1 MVEIVLAKK
10 LNHKEKEGDMGATPC
25 TNSITIEFN
34 CQFRVELTE
43 SSLDAILKAFC
54 KLLPEIL
61 RDFIQKV
68 LVGFGEYGMGLFRKP
83 FSCEGCGN
91 DNEFMWK
98 TRHGKETKI
107 LTVFQWVRLQQLQV
121 QCKRCGHKMYITRK
135 LLGMEPM
142 KRIPAETYRKL
153 GLVGSLTTYRVAK
166 KIVTMFGWTVDKMT
180 IWKSVQKTAS
190 EIEFKVDDKELPL
203 GEADG
208 TGVGIKGIAK
218 RGKELKVFVQYRRGG
233 GVRVAGLDIGNY
245 NGTWDKLFRKSIEV
259 FKRFSQFLLIT
270 DGDTSILDS
279 VKDKVNILIQ
289 RCLWHIPYQARHVL
303 WQDGVKRKGKEW
315 LHVISELMEICA
327 IRPLVDCQKTIEKM
341 IESKRDRLE
350 EVIKYC
356 LSKGYTHTVSYLENA
371 TPDMFTAIEK
381 RLNGKT
387 TSKVERVMRTV
398 NMRVNV
404 SKWSVAGA
412 LNVTK
417 IRLAYYYNG
426 FDV

>member
-1 MVEIVLAKK
+1 
-10 LNHKEKEGDMGATPC
+10 MGVTPC
-25 TNSITIEFN
+25 TNSITIEFG
-34 CQFRVELTE
+34 CQFRVDIREC
-43 SSLDAILKAFC
+43 SLATILVAFS
-54 KLLPEIL
+54 KLLPQML
-61 RDFIQKV
+61 TDFIQKV
-68 LVGFGEYGMGLFRKP
+68 LFVFGESAMGQSRKP
-83 FSCEGCGN
+83 FCCDTCGN
-91 DNEFMWK
+91 DKEFIWK

-121 QCKRCGHKMYITRK
+121 QCKRCGQKMYITRK
-135 LLGMEPM
+135 LLGVESM

-190 EIEFKVDDKELPL
+190 EIDFKVDDKELPM

-245 NGTWDKLFRKSIEV
+245 NGTWDKLFSKSIEV
-259 FKRFSQFLLIT
+259 LKRFSQFLLVT

-327 IRPLVDCQKTIEKM
+327 IRPLVDCQKTIGKM
-341 IESKRDRLE
+341 IESKRKRLE

-371 TPDMFTAIEK
+371 KPDMFTAIEK

-387 TSKVERVMRTV
+387 TSNVERVMRTV

-417 IRLAYYYNG
+417 IRLAYYYNS
-426 FDV
+426 FDT

>member
-1 MVEIVLAKK
+1 
-10 LNHKEKEGDMGATPC
+10 MGELPRD
-25 TNSITIEFN
+25 NGITIEFD
-34 CQFRVELTE
+34 CQFRVDISD
-43 SSLDAILKAFC
+43 SSLAAILMAFS
-54 KLLPEIL
+54 KLLPQVL
-61 RDFIQKV
+61 MDFIHKV
-68 LVGFGEYGMGLFRKP
+68 LLGFGERAMGQTRKP
-83 FSCEGCGN
+83 FCCERCGN
-91 DNEFMWK
+91 DKGFIWK
-98 TRHGKETKI
+98 TRHGRETKI

-135 LLGMEPM
+135 LLGVEPM
-142 KRIPAETYRKL
+142 KRIPAETYRRL

-166 KIVTMFGWTVDKMT
+166 KIVAMFGWTVDKMT

-190 EIEFKVDDKELPL
+190 EIDFKVDDKELSL

-208 TGVGIKGIAK
+208 TGIGIKGIAK

-315 LHVISELMEICA
+315 LHVISGLMEICA

-341 IESKRDRLE
+341 IESKRNRLE

-356 LSKGYTHTVSYLENA
+356 VSKGYTHTVSYLENA
-371 TPDMFTAIEK
+371 KPDMFTAIEN

>member
-1 MVEIVLAKK
+1 
-10 LNHKEKEGDMGATPC
+10 MGATPC
-25 TNSITIEFN
+25 TNNITIEFG
-34 CQFRVELTE
+34 CQFLVELKD
-43 SSLDAILKAFC
+43 SSLESILKAFC

-68 LVGFGEYGMGLFRKP
+68 LVGFGESAMGQSQKP
-83 FSCEGCGN
+83 FCCDKCGN
-91 DNEFMWK
+91 NKVFIWK

-107 LTVFQWVRLQQLQV
+107 LTVFQWVRLEQLQV

-142 KRIPAETYRKL
+142 KRIPIETYRRL

-166 KIVTMFGWTVDKMT
+166 KIVSMFGWTVDKMT

-190 EIEFKVDDKELPL
+190 EIDFQLDEKELPL

-218 RGKELKVFVQYRRGG
+218 RGKELKVFVQYKRGG

-245 NGTWDKLFRKSIEV
+245 NGSWNKLFRKSIEV
-259 FKRFSQFLLIT
+259 FKRFPQFLLTT
-270 DGDTSILDS
+270 DGDTSILDGLRGK
-279 VKDKVNILIQ
+279 VKILIQ
-289 RCLWHIPYQARHVL
+289 RCLWHIPYQARYVL
-303 WQDGVKRKGKEW
+303 WKDGVKRKGEEW
-315 LHVISELMEICA
+315 LQVISELLEICA

-341 IESKRDRLE
+341 IESKRKRLDV
-350 EVIKYC
+350 VIQHC
-356 LSKGYTHTVSYLENA
+356 VSKGYTHTASYLENA
-371 TPDMFTAIEK
+371 KPDMFTAIEK

-387 TSKVERVMRTV
+387 TSKVERAMRTV
-398 NMRVNV
+398 NLRVNV
-404 SKWSVAGA
+404 SKWSIAGA

-426 FDV
+426 FDA